1 MTLSLCRIF
10 RFKRGITM
18 PAKKASW
25 EFLLFLAKLVLGPVL
40 KMVSKAI
47 REKYEDVLVD
57 LYLKSLETDN
67 PWDDFFAGFLL
78 DILDIPRPMTE
89 G

>member
-1 MTLSLCRIF
+1 
-10 RFKRGITM
+10 M
-18 PAKKASW
+18 PEKKAPW
-25 EFLLFLAKLVLGPVL
+25 AFLLFLAKLVLGPIL
-40 KMVSKAI
+40 KLLSKAI

-57 LYLKSLETDN
+57 LYDKAMETDN

-78 DILDIPRPMTE
+78 DILSIPRPDTE